1 MACFRKYKPFPPVL
15 NRNAF
20 SVQYA
25 HINPAYFFS
34 ICPLVCQSFQSCEG
48 FLFFWFYKWQKKK
61 KFKTTE
67 RGKQTVSL
75 ITAKYC
81 KGYWLACL
89 FFFCAAVSSPSC
101 LQHLFSFLERNL
113 PCTGRKKKTKPTNHH
128 QQKKTPRLSSSVI
141 NTGGSELKTI
151 PVIQKEVSAV

>member
-48 FLFFWFYKWQKKK
+48 FLFFCFYKWQKKK
-61 KFKTTE
+61 KKSLKQPNEENKLSHWSLPSTVRVTDLPACFFSVQLLAHQAAYSTYFLSWRGIFHAQEGKKKQNQQTTTN
-67 RGKQTVSL
+67 KKKPLDSAHQSL
-75 ITAKYC
+75 I
-81 KGYWLACL
+81 
-89 FFFCAAVSSPSC
+89 
-101 LQHLFSFLERNL
+101 LEGLN
-113 PCTGRKKKTKPTNHH
+113 
-128 QQKKTPRLSSSVI
+128 
-141 NTGGSELKTI
+141 
-151 PVIQKEVSAV
+151 